1 MLDVNENVCIQFF
14 IWYVQLWCLD
24 VYYEDQYI
32 LFVNVRYVGDVGI
45 IVYDFFLVGELD
57 KFKFSVVIC
66 VDVFGL
72 NFFDRV
78 VGVFIILIKGL
89 KLVRIVIMDL
99 VIVFLQFFVM
109 FLEEFFGEN
118 IIMNIVVFLDID
130 FKFVRVIDIIRESIG
145 DKRKRRVVDENIVG
159 VIIEI
164 SNLLGKLS

>member
-1 MLDVNENVCIQFF
+1 
-14 IWYVQLWCLD
+14 
-24 VYYEDQYI
+24 
-32 LFVNVRYVGDVGI
+32 
-45 IVYDFFLVGELD
+45 
-57 KFKFSVVIC
+57 
-66 VDVFGL
+66 
-72 NFFDRV
+72 
-78 VGVFIILIKGL
+78 
-89 KLVRIVIMDL
+89 
-99 VIVFLQFFVM
+99 M